1 MPPSSPIKV
10 LVVDDEPS
18 IRRSLLEFLND
29 FNFMASSADSAEE
42 ALEMIA
48 NNDFHVGIIDL
59 RLPGMNGDV
68 LIKNAHQINPQMKF
82 LIHTGSVGYQI
93 TQELINSGMKPEH
106 VFLKPLSDL
115 NVITDTLQELFSTN
129 K

>member
-29 FNFMASSADSAEE
+29 FNFVASSADSAEE
-42 ALEMIA
+42 ALEMIT

-68 LIKNAHQINPQMKF
+68 FIKNAHQINPQMKF

-106 VFLKPLSDL
+106 IFLKPLSDL
-115 NVITDTLQELFSTN
+115 NVIADTLQELFSTN

>member
-1 MPPSSPIKV
+1 MPLLSPIKV

-18 IRRSLLEFLND
+18 IRRSLREFLDD
-29 FNFMASSADSAEE
+29 FNFAVTSSDSAEE
-42 ALEMIA
+42 ALKLIA

-68 LIKNAHQINPQMKF
+68 LIKSAHQMKPHMKF

-93 TQELINSGMKPEH
+93 TQELISAGMKPEH
-106 VFLKPLSDL
+106 VFLKPLPDL
-115 NVITDTLQELFSTN
+115 NLIADAIQKLFSTN
-129 K
+129 R